1 MTTPAQD
8 SRPSDRIFLAVD
20 PGARKT
26 GLAYARASAGFIT
39 PIGVIE
45 FPKLEA
51 CGERIVEEMHRLG
64 AEVCIIGLPVDAAG
78 AETGGC
84 RRSRML
90 GQYLKERGY
99 KVHYQSEFLTTHEAR
114 QRAREI
120 GRAPS
125 KPVDDLAAS
134 ILLEDFLAQAKLT
147 ENNDE

>member
-1 MTTPAQD
+1 MTASEQGSP
-8 SRPSDRIFLAVD
+8 PSDRIFLAVD

-26 GLAYARASAGFIT
+26 GLAYGRASGFIT

-45 FPKLEA
+45 FPKLKA
-51 CGERIVEEMHRLG
+51 CGARIAEEMHRLG
-64 AEVCIIGLPVDAAG
+64 AELCIIGLPVDANG

-84 RRSRML
+84 HRSRML

-99 KVHYQSEFLTTHEAR
+99 NVHYQSEFLTTHEAR

-125 KPVDDLAAS
+125 IPVDDIAAS
-134 ILLEDFLAQAKLT
+134 ILLEDYLAEAETGKK
-147 ENNDE
+147 EDE